1 MKSSDQKV
9 ETVEEIEAA
18 MYACIDVFGK
28 ENILFDPDC
37 GLRMHTADGAYQ
49 KLSNMCEAVRRV
61 REEV

>member
-1 MKSSDQKV
+1 
-9 ETVEEIEAA
+9 

-37 GLRMHTADGAYQ
+37 GLRMHTPEGAYQ